1 VSAYKSSFVVRCL
14 RSPCMKPATHRVH
27 DTYNKCVGEYCEKHA
42 DERIEELDR
51 YERAV
56 NRAPR

>member
-1 VSAYKSSFVVRCL
+1 
-14 RSPCMKPATHRVH
+14 MKPATHRVH